1 MGEREFEERELSRA
15 EVLSLPW
22 PSTEQHAA
30 FAAHVCWAH
39 SWYKHLPLLTGGEFV
54 VFLAADA
61 GDGYSDAA
69 PRLHHG
75 WKTTA
80 EYRTRFGHLDYM
92 WRRTPADRF
101 YRDAGPAVRL
111 PPDLLAAARVTLFPF
126 ASSDWNAP
134 EACRWGIHDDGFEQ
148 LRAGTP
154 HPAGDLLTAWWDS
167 QTAVE
172 ELWNRLGP
180 DEQELAVQS
189 RQSES
194 AIDLVPLPLSVAEY
208 VRSAGLADSVYAG
221 LQHAEEAKVLGA
233 IGGLAALLLRWA
245 AEAPS
250 RSRAAHA
257 VGREW
262 DDRTT

>member
-1 MGEREFEERELSRA
+1 MSERDFDERELSRA

-22 PSTEQHAA
+22 PSPEQHAA

-39 SWYKHLPLLTGGEFV
+39 SWYKHLPLLTGGEIV

-61 GDGYSDAA
+61 GEGYPDTA

-92 WRRTPADRF
+92 WRLTPAARF
-101 YRDAGPAVRL
+101 RRDAGPAIRL

-126 ASSDWNAP
+126 ASSDFNAP
-134 EACRWGIHDDGFEQ
+134 EACRWGIHDAAFKQ

-154 HPAGDLLTAWWDS
+154 HPAGDLLMAWWDS

-172 ELWNRLGP
+172 ELWSSLDS
-180 DEQELAVQS
+180 DEQDLAVQS

-194 AIDLVPLPLSVAEY
+194 AADLVPLPQTVAAY
-208 VRSAGLADSVYAG
+208 LRSAGLADAVYAG

-233 IGGLAALLLRWA
+233 IGGLAAILLRWG

-250 RSRAAHA
+250 RSPD
-257 VGREW
+257 E
-262 DDRTT
+262 